1 MKKILCIWFALL
13 WYIPMNAGNT
23 RCTLLVDWYNTTTV
37 EFYQGASKTYNMS
50 YSGGSVQVVFYTPS
64 SLTTSDAQMLQTN
77 IRDRIASQGYSS
89 WLSLTGVYPGPNK
102 FMVNFSLKANTSGAT
117 RELVFYTQSWNTAT
131 ILQPSGEPVHSIIN
145 AGTYKMLPDEKLTIT
160 LDGYTSGTTYHLYRD
175 GIQLLAGGEILSG
188 NSGLRF
194 TVATLPGTYSIRTS
208 SGTQMNGYVVVKNY
222 EINTTAALR
231 YHTDRLEL
239 DKDGGILQLICP
251 RIGNNENVI
260 EELEEIIRKC
270 QQGLCADWTGVFQL
284 SLTRYDTAEVEF
296 SLVYGANT
304 GNATLTQTSE
314 FAVQVGSSLKYITF
328 TQPAGGGIAL
338 FDVDYEL
345 LQDNYARFNITLSGS
360 QPGMRYVLK
369 REETQCGEAT
379 GTGGALTFENLT
391 TQGNYTIYAMTRNQT
406 VRMNGTAEV
415 FDTAS
420 TLSDGNRIR
429 IKRFIRPGRAESVAD
444 VTYFDGL
451 GFLAQEVSV
460 KASPE
465 GTNLITP
472 YYYDELRRDNARSYL
487 PYVSTSKTGEI
498 ATAAFTDQ
506 QTYYGRLFGSSEI
519 PYSENRFEASPLNRV
534 VRSYSAGEIFRTHD
548 KYAGFS
554 YATNATNEVKRITQN
569 ATGNGLTLGGY
580 YAAGQLFKERVE
592 NEDSSITETFRDKLD
607 RIVLTRNFDGATTY
621 DTYCIYDDMDNL
633 CYVLPPKLSA
643 SLGNTSELTDDSD
656 IVTQLAYIYKYDD
669 RNRIIQKKLPGA
681 EPVYLIYD
689 KGSRLVLLQDGNLRE
704 QNRWVYNVYDN
715 FGNIKSSNLVT
726 QQTLQTRD
734 AIQTRYDA
742 AGFDNSYPVLGDSP
756 NLHVPFSD
764 GSFSLL
770 ATLSE
775 SHYGGDGFSVPETL
789 TPAAVAAVVEPPTN
803 IDNRT
808 CGLKIY
814 DRFAILDSND
824 ITEISYVERAYYY
837 DYEGRIVQRV
847 EKNPLAGISRTS
859 NKYDFS
865 GNVLTTVEAHEI
877 ASQTNIL
884 KTEMIYDRRGRLR
897 SEYSTLDDKASAEIH
912 YAYDGLGR
920 LVGRTT
926 NDGKLS
932 TSQSFNLQGWPT
944 GQKNTF
950 GNELLFSS
958 YLRYYDRK
966 LDSTTPSYT
975 GNISEWTWQHA
986 NDDENTYIFNYDKF
1000 TRLTDAKQYT
1010 AGITTDHFVEKG
1022 LTYDP
1027 NGNVLTLQRTG
1038 SGSLTNDF
1046 SYTYAGNRLTTLSD
1060 RARDYSYAYDA
1071 NGNMTYDGANNLDIA
1086 YNCLN
1091 MIQKVEKGGTLLA
1104 NYSYLTDSTKFSAV
1118 KASGEGLYYL
1128 GSLVYKRQNNK
1139 LMLESATFSGG
1150 RFVSS
1155 SNGIETH
1162 YFVTDHLGSVRVVV
1176 NSNGKILECNNYY
1189 PFGKRWDNGELSEN
1203 RYRYNGKEIQ
1213 TFVNLP
1219 YTDYGARQYDPDS
1232 GIWHSL
1238 DPLAEK
1244 YRPISPYAYCANN
1257 PIKYVDSDGRL
1268 IGTLIG
1274 TIVGGVKG
1282 AYDAYKDGTNVWA
1295 GAAEGMVS
1303 GAITGAVV
1311 DAAIAATVATGGGA
1325 LVVIGAGTLAGA
1337 AGGAVGAIAGDVT
1350 GQVITN
1356 TNKTGSLRTAV
1367 SSITTDNFADK
1378 AKNGAISGAV
1388 SGLSGGAVGL
1398 LGKAATTSTKAVQ
1411 KVMSKNITT
1420 TATIL
1425 TEQGASQEV
1434 IDTAI
1439 SSITKG
1445 MSTVGRNTA
1454 NTMIKIEAT
1463 VSTVTE
1469 TGIKAAEAKINKVID
1484 TPDGLKFSK

>member
-23 RCTLLVDWYNTTTV
+23 RCTLLVDWYNTTSV
-37 EFYQGASKTYNMS
+37 EFYQGASKTYNMP

-64 SLTTSDAQMLQTN
+64 SLTTSDAQTLQTN

-89 WLSLTGVYPGPNK
+89 WLTLTGVYPGTNK
-102 FMVNFSLKANTSGAT
+102 FMANFTLKANTSGAT
-117 RELVFYTQSWNTAT
+117 RELVFYTQSGNTAT
-131 ILQPSGEPVHSIIN
+131 VLQNSGEPVHAIN
-145 AGTYKMLPDEKLTIT
+145 NTGTYKMLSDEVLSIT
-160 LDGYTSGTTYHLYRD
+160 LDGYTSGTTYYLYRD
-175 GIQLLAGGEILSG
+175 GIQLPETGEVLSG
-188 NSGLRF
+188 NSGVRF
-194 TVATLPGTYSIRTS
+194 TPETIPGTYTIRTS
-208 SGTQMNGYVVVKNY
+208 SGTQMNGYVKVETY
-222 EINTTAALR
+222 EVNTTAALS
-231 YHTDRLEL
+231 YYTDRIQL

-314 FAVQVGSSLKYITF
+314 FAVQVGGNLKYISF

-360 QPGMRYVLK
+360 QPGMRYILK
-369 REETQCGEAT
+369 RGETQCGEAT

-391 TQGNYTIYAMTRNQT
+391 TQGNYTIYAITINQT

-429 IKRFIRPGRAESVAD
+429 TKRFIRPGRAESVAD
-444 VTYFDGL
+444 VAYFDGL

-487 PYVSTSKTGEI
+487 PYVSTSKTGEF
-498 ATAAFTDQ
+498 AAAAFTDQ
-506 QTYYGRLFGSSEI
+506 QAYYGRLFGSSEI

-554 YATNATNEVKRITQN
+554 YATNAANEVKRIAPN

-592 NEDSSITETFRDKLD
+592 NEDSGITETFRDKSD
-607 RIVLTRNFDGATTY
+607 RVVLTRNFDGATTY

-715 FGNIKSSNLVT
+715 FGNLLSANLVT

-734 AIQTRYDA
+734 EIQTRYDA
-742 AGFDNSYPVLGDSP
+742 DGFDNSYPILGESSNP
-756 NLHVPFSD
+756 HTPFSD

-775 SHYGGDGFSVPETL
+775 SHYGGDGFTVPETL
-789 TPAAVAAVVEPPTN
+789 ASVAVTAIVDPSTD

-808 CGLKIY
+808 CGLKVY
-814 DRFAILDSND
+814 DRVAILDND
-824 ITEISYVERAYYY
+824 DFTDVSYVERAYYY
-837 DYEGRIVQRV
+837 DYEGRIVQTV
-847 EKNPLAGISRTS
+847 EKNHLAGISRTS

-884 KTEMIYDRRGRLR
+884 KTEMIYDRRGRLL
-897 SEYSTLDDKASAEIH
+897 SERSTLNGGVSAETR

-920 LVGRTT
+920 LIGQTT
-926 NDGKLS
+926 GGGKLS
-932 TSQSFNLQGWPT
+932 TSLSFNLQGWQT
-944 GQKNTF
+944 GQDNMF
-950 GNELLFSS
+950 GNESLFSS
-958 YLRYYDRK
+958 RLRYYDQEMGT
-966 LDSTTPSYT
+966 TTPSYT

-986 NDDENTYIFNYDKF
+986 DGDENTYAFTYDAL
-1000 TRLTDAKQYT
+1000 TRLTDTKQYQNGT
-1010 AGITTDHFVEKG
+1010 MNNKFVEKG
-1022 LTYDP
+1022 ITYDR
-1027 NGNVLTLQRTG
+1027 NGNIMTLQRTADEA
-1038 SGSLTNDF
+1038 TNDNL
-1046 SYTYAGNRLTTLSD
+1046 SYTYTGNRLSALSGTTSGT
-1060 RARDYSYAYDA
+1060 YTYDA
-1071 NGNMTYDGANNLDIA
+1071 NGNMTHDGINGLDVSYNKLNLIE
-1086 YNCLN
+1086 
-1091 MIQKVEKGGTLLA
+1091 KVECNGGILA
-1104 NYSYLTDSTKFSAV
+1104 EYSYLADSTKCTATDD
-1118 KASGEGLYYL
+1118 AGNGLVYI
-1128 GSLVYKRQNNK
+1128 GSLVYKKQNGNYA
-1139 LMLESATFSGG
+1139 LESAAFSGG
-1150 RFVSS
+1150 RFAATQTPS
-1155 SNGIETH
+1155 GTTCLPH

-1176 NSNGKILECNNYY
+1176 NADGEVVEQNDYY
-1189 PFGKRWDNGELSEN
+1189 PFGLRWNDSDSQISDN
-1203 RYRYNGKEIQ
+1203 RYRYNAKEEQ
-1213 TFVNLP
+1213 SFVNVP
-1219 YTDYGARQYDPDS
+1219 YIDYGARMYDPKYRL
-1232 GIWHSL
+1232 GWNRN
-1238 DPLAEK
+1238 DPLAETM
-1244 YRPISPYAYCANN
+1244 PDISPFVFCNNN
-1257 PIKYVDSDGRL
+1257 PTKFVDHFGLQAEDTLVIKKIAPVIIRTRRNAMANMATKANTIAYYMLPMVSFNDAAKQAAADRRWGAYAGNIALGALEGVAFYSTLGQSKYFTGYIKMSVATAKITKATAKIDKFLASVGKLERKADGARQAIVTGGNIEKTYSFLIKGGVRTGEKTFRL
-1268 IGTLIG
+1268 ADGTFVTKYNSSTNGIG
-1274 TIVGGVKG
+1274 TIWIQKPTGKM
-1282 AYDAYKDGTNVWA
+1282 YK
-1295 GAAEGMVS
+1295 
-1303 GAITGAVV
+1303 IRF
-1311 DAAIAATVATGGGA
+1311 
-1325 LVVIGAGTLAGA
+1325 
-1337 AGGAVGAIAGDVT
+1337 
-1350 GQVITN
+1350 
-1356 TNKTGSLRTAV
+1356 K
-1367 SSITTDNFADK
+1367 
-1378 AKNGAISGAV
+1378 
-1388 SGLSGGAVGL
+1388 
-1398 LGKAATTSTKAVQ
+1398 
-1411 KVMSKNITT
+1411 
-1420 TATIL
+1420 
-1425 TEQGASQEV
+1425 
-1434 IDTAI
+1434 
-1439 SSITKG
+1439 
-1445 MSTVGRNTA
+1445 
-1454 NTMIKIEAT
+1454 
-1463 VSTVTE
+1463 
-1469 TGIKAAEAKINKVID
+1469 
-1484 TPDGLKFSK
+1484 